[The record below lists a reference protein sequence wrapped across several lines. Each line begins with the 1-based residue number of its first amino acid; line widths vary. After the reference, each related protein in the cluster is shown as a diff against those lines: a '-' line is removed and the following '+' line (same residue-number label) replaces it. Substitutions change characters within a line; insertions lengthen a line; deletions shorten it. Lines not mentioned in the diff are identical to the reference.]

1 MTDRIADRPAIGDLH
16 HLLEEGVGVVH
27 AVRAEQAE
35 QRREITAL
43 ELAITALAAILGEL
57 VAARHADREV
67 LQRILEAC
75 TREASGELQEA
86 IRQMATAIA
95 TMGGDVRAI
104 LAAVG
109 PRPPSD

>member
-1 MTDRIADRPAIGDLH
+1 MTDGTIGRSAIGDLH
-16 HLLEEGVGVVH
+16 SLLEEGIGVVH

-43 ELAITALAAILGEL
+43 ELAIAALTAVIHEL
-57 VAARHADREV
+57 VAARRADREV

-109 PRPPSD
+109 PRPPPD

>member
-1 MTDRIADRPAIGDLH
+1 MTEGTTGRPGIDDLH
-16 HLLEEGVGVVH
+16 RLLEEGVGVVH
-27 AVRAEQAE
+27 AVRAEQAG
-35 QRREITAL
+35 QRREIAAL
-43 ELAITALAAILGEL
+43 ELAIDGLTAVISEL
-57 VAARHADREV
+57 VAARHADQEV
-67 LQRILEAC
+67 LRRILEAC

-109 PRPPSD
+109 PRPPPD

>member
-1 MTDRIADRPAIGDLH
+1 MTEGTTGRPGNGDLYT
-16 HLLEEGVGVVH
+16 LLEEGVGVVH

-43 ELAITALAAILGEL
+43 ELAITALTAILGEL
-57 VAARHADREV
+57 VAALHADREV

-95 TMGGDVRAI
+95 AMGGDVRAI

-109 PRPPSD
+109 PRPPPD

>member
-1 MTDRIADRPAIGDLH
+1 MSDLH
-16 HLLEEGVGVVH
+16 RLLEEGVGVIH
-27 AVRAEQAE
+27 AVQAEQAG

-43 ELAITALAAILGEL
+43 DQAITALTAVIGEL
-57 VAARHADREV
+57 VAARRADREV

-109 PRPPSD
+109 PRPPPD

>member
-1 MTDRIADRPAIGDLH
+1 MAAAD
-16 HLLEEGVGVVH
+16 E
-27 AVRAEQAE
+27 
-35 QRREITAL
+35 RREYH
-43 ELAITALAAILGEL
+43 L
-57 VAARHADREV
+57 VEHRRMKVGREV
-67 LQRILEAC
+67 GSAIVIRKSC

-109 PRPPSD
+109 PRPPPD

>member
-1 MTDRIADRPAIGDLH
+1 MTDRIADRSATSDLH

-95 TMGGDVRAI
+95 AMGGDVRAI

-109 PRPPSD
+109 PRPPPD

>member
-1 MTDRIADRPAIGDLH
+1 MSVLVAPTGPPWVISATGSNTC
-16 HLLEEGVGVVH
+16 
-27 AVRAEQAE
+27 
-35 QRREITAL
+35 TAL
-43 ELAITALAAILGEL
+43 MTAITALTAVIHEL
-57 VAARHADREV
+57 VAARRADREV
-67 LQRILEAC
+67 LQRILDAC

-109 PRPPSD
+109 PRPPPR